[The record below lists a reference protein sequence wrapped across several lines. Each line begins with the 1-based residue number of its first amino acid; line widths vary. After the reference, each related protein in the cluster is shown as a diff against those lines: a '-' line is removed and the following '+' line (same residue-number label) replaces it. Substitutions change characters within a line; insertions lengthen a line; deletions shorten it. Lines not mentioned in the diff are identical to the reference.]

1 MMPGPRTAP
10 GDGPGLSRR
19 DFLTKRLAGRIAGLL
34 GSGVA
39 AAPAAATTAEAAP
52 SDPDGFFSP
61 RDLTRMSRDEVK
73 AALARIRA
81 ERGRR

>member
-1 MMPGPRTAP
+1 MPEPRTAP
-10 GDGPGLSRR
+10 GDGPDVSRR

-39 AAPAAATTAEAAP
+39 AAEAATTAEAAR
-52 SDPDGFFSP
+52 SDSDGFFSL

-81 ERGRR
+81 QRRGR

>member
-1 MMPGPRTAP
+1 MPEPRTAR
-10 GDGPGLSRR
+10 GNGPDLSRR

-39 AAPAAATTAEAAP
+39 AVPATATAEAAQ
-52 SDPDGFFSP
+52 SDPDGFFSL
-61 RDLTRMSRDEVK
+61 RDLTRMGRDEVK

-81 ERGRR
+81 QRTGC